1 MPRDRR
7 SIVARLAALGA
18 LGALVGCPQPKPDGT
33 TKASSQ
39 AASPSAGSSAS
50 AAAPARKVPE
60 PLPNE
65 RVEIPGGSFMV
76 GSRPGDPGRNPELE
90 PRQTAIELGPFQIDR
105 LPYPNDGKSPPLT
118 NVTRDE
124 AKRHCAE
131 RGERLCTELEWERAC
146 KGPTSTD
153 YATGKSWEPRC
164 ASEPLGCASG
174 FDVLGLGANLRE
186 WVASEV
192 PGKDGSGGRAL
203 LRGAAASAAGPD
215 HRCAARRTSDSDSKA
230 EDLGFRCCKG
240 APNAAIVPEPKL
252 GDTFSRGKIST
263 EALEKVFKRD
273 PHTANI
279 AGLKFYREPDAAN
292 TVVARGP
299 GDKKG
304 FSFTVAPLIWRPT
317 AGAEFLLVSGKSG
330 DADAFVAVL
339 HVLGDEEY
347 AVAASFFMKNEP
359 GPVAFAYSDSIRP
372 RLHWSTCWGCPGE
385 TGKILFRPPE
395 SVVIFQP

>member
-1 MPRDRR
+1 VFRFGTVP
-7 SIVARLAALGA
+7 ILALALA
-18 LGALVGCPQPKPDGT
+18 LPACPKPHSEST
-33 TKASSQ
+33 PKPASSTASLKVSAE
-39 AASPSAGSSAS
+39 AARP
-50 AAAPARKVPE
+50 KVPE

-65 RVEIPGGSFMV
+65 RVDIPGGSFSV

-90 PRQTAIELGPFQIDR
+90 PRLSSIELGPFQIDR
-105 LPYPNDGKSPPLT
+105 LAYPNDPKAQPVT

-124 AKRHCAE
+124 AKRSCAE

-146 KGPTSTD
+146 KGPGSAS
-153 YATGKSWEPRC
+153 YETGASWDARC
-164 ASEPLGCASG
+164 ASEPLSCASG
-174 FDVLGLGANLRE
+174 FDVLGLGGGLRE

-192 PGKDGSGGRAL
+192 PGKDGVGARAL
-203 LRGAAASAAGPD
+203 VRGAAASAAGAE
-215 HRCAARRTSDSDSKA
+215 HRCAARHTLDADSKA
-230 EDLGFRCCKG
+230 LDLGFRCCKG
-240 APNAAIVPEPKL
+240 PPNAAIVPEPKL
-252 GDTFSRGKIST
+252 GETFAHGKITSDR
-263 EALEKVFKRD
+263 LEKVFQSD

-279 AGLKFYREPDAAN
+279 SSVKFYREPDAAN

-304 FSFTVAPLIWRPT
+304 FEFTVAPLIWRPI
-317 AGAEFLLVSGKSG
+317 AGSEFLLVSGKSG
-330 DADAFVAVL
+330 DNNAFVAVL
-339 HVLGDEEY
+339 YVLGDDDY

-385 TGKILFRPPE
+385 TGKLLFRPPE